1 MQTVEVVANALPDEQ
16 NLQDGL
22 VWVFCSWYLP
32 LVQEVQVNVSVSVP
46 MKQLRSPD
54 PWYPAEQDGVQVD
67 PDKRVEG
74 QFSAAPLGGDLLA
87 LVQGMV

>member
-1 MQTVEVVANALPDEQ
+1 MQTVEVVANPLPDEQ

-22 VWVFCSWYLP
+22 SWVFCSWYLP
-32 LVQEVQVNVSVSVP
+32 LVQDVQANVSVSVP

-67 PDKRVEG
+67 PDERVEG
-74 QFSAAPLGGDLLA
+74 QFPAAPLEGDVLA
-87 LVQGMV
+87 LVQGRL

>member
-22 VWVFCSWYLP
+22 AWVFCSWYLP
-32 LVQEVQVNVSVSVP
+32 LVQGVQANVSVSVP

-54 PWYPAEQDGVQVD
+54 PWYPAEQDGVHVD
-67 PDKRVEG
+67 RDRSVEG
-74 QFSAAPLGGDLLA
+74 QFPAAPLEGDVLA